1 MNFFALIDKM
11 YLYIEGVSPLNLRQL
26 EFFKTLADTEHMTQ
40 TAAAMNTTQPNLS
53 HAMSELEKELGVAL
67 FEKAG
72 RNIRLTKYGRTFY
85 DYVTHALGELDRGQ
99 QVLQEMIH
107 PEFGHIDFG
116 FIYTM
121 GANIA
126 PQLTREFQSL
136 PKNDQV
142 SFSFYQGNSNQMLQ
156 LLKDEKIDI
165 ALSSKVENDD
175 SIHFDVLL
183 EQEMVLIVSEKHP
196 LKAQQEIYLSELQDY
211 PFVYFNQ
218 QSGLRSYIDDLVASA
233 DLVPNV
239 VCEVEEDHTM
249 LGFVGYDYGIAIMPN
264 IPSISSYPVKKIKI
278 KDARKPRHIYL
289 AIRKN
294 SFISP
299 VVQRFYDFCLTYA
312 KNNF

>member
-1 MNFFALIDKM
+1 M
-11 YLYIEGVSPLNLRQL
+11 NLRQL
-26 EFFKTLADTEHMTQ
+26 EFFRMLADTEHMTK

-85 DYVTHALGELDRGQ
+85 EYVAQALGELDRGQ
-99 QVLQEMIH
+99 QLLQEMVH

-126 PQLTREFQSL
+126 PQLTREFQTL
-136 PKNDQV
+136 PKNQQI
-142 SFSFYQGNSNQMLQ
+142 SFSFHQGNSNQMLQ
-156 LLKDEKIDI
+156 MLKEEKIDI
-165 ALSSKVENDD
+165 ALSSKIENDG
-175 SIHFDVLL
+175 SIQFEGLL
-183 EQEMVLIVSEKHP
+183 EQEMVLVVSKSHP
-196 LKAQQEIYLSELQDY
+196 LAKKQAIYLKELQEY

-218 QSGLRSYIDDLVASA
+218 QSGLRAYIDELAASA
-233 DLVPNV
+233 GLDPTI

-249 LGFVGYDYGIAIMPN
+249 LGFVGYDYGVAIMPD
-264 IPSISSYPVKKIKI
+264 IPSISSYPVTKIRI

-294 SFISP
+294 SFTSP
-299 VVQRFYDFCLTYA
+299 VVQRFYDFCLEYA
-312 KNNF
+312 KANF